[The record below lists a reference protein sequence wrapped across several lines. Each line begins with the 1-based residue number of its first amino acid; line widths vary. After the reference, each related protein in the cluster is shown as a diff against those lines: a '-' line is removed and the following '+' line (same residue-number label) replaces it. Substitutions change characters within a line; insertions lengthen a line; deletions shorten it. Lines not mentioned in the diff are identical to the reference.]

1 MATGARP
8 DVDYR
13 HCGLQMIIQCAFN
26 FQPNSLAIGLHRLLS
41 HSQIDQS
48 NNQIELIVGISAIST
63 PYPPPPPPLLSLSHS
78 SPRQVAI
85 TCPFPYLELPQSSC
99 SAVSVQFQC
108 SWRLMTTEQMFFWPI
123 IKPEQSNESGIETVS
138 MAAEQQN
145 NQSNANQAQS
155 RGREGESRRQL
166 NNRCALVF
174 PPISGGR
181 C

>member
-63 PYPPPPPPLLSLSHS
+63 PYPPPPPP
-78 SPRQVAI
+78 A
-85 TCPFPYLELPQSSC
+85 PFPLPFLPPPGGNNLPISLPGTAPEQLQCSF

-155 RGREGESRRQL
+155 REREG
-166 NNRCALVF
+166 
-174 PPISGGR
+174 GGKVGGN
-181 C
+181 